1 MKSIN
6 INFITAFSISIICGC
21 NCATKHKI
29 TLEDKLDTESVTRNV
44 SDTLIEPERFENFY
58 SEFKTDTLLQKE
70 RVIYPLRGKRTEYI
84 DSINDYCCSGEY
96 YWTENDSLDLGGE
109 IDTTIY
115 KVELK
120 YLTPKMVEE
129 VIYIPNS
136 GFMTKIIYIRKENGK
151 WYIDYFLSQE
161 N

>member
-1 MKSIN
+1 MNKLQTYFTYSHKSLPHSLCDRLARAGR
-6 INFITAFSISIICGC
+6 TGIICGC
-21 NCATKHKI
+21 NCATKHRI

-70 RVIYPLRGKRTEYI
+70 RVIYPLRG
-84 DSINDYCCSGEY
+84 EY

-129 VIYIPNS
+129 AAELTSMGRVVVKRVGGIIKNS
-136 GFMTKIIYIRKENGK
+136 F
-151 WYIDYFLSQE
+151 SAV
-161 N
+161 